1 MNRKKSVILVNV
13 LLICATTLFSD
24 SFLNIIQDLAKQT
37 ACIGTYSANQAG
49 GGWYDDPHDYYT
61 PQMLAERFKKMSGER
76 TRTQTFYGVCFD
88 YAQAAWDDIRVYQS
102 SYNKAG
108 MKDSQWY
115 IAAVDDNP
123 NYITL
128 YDPVS
133 QEKSDRKL
141 NGVYLKRNS
150 SYTIQAHGNATHHA
164 WLWIQHQNG
173 NWYWIDPTWTDNTG
187 FVYYGIISNGREV
200 QYTPNNKYCV
210 RNSPVFQTP
219 QEPKYQAVPAVKP
232 NPVSQQ
238 GTAPAPSPAPTPTP
252 ETIPDPIPS
261 PYRRPPLFR
270 KEAGKSRRHTG
281 NYTGLIE
288 LGYHRST
295 NNLMDFNNSL
305 YLSVSLGDGNYADIV
320 GHLQLDYFSDSE
332 KKDLLIGYNPGFQFT
347 NWFSLYAGGGIGRDF
362 STKKFAWKVNGG
374 ARFIINRVSIRGDF
388 TWLGDNKFL
397 IGIYAGYLFDVGF
410 VY

>member
-1 MNRKKSVILVNV
+1 MKKSITV
-13 LLICATTLFSD
+13 LIICFLYKTFIFSD
-24 SFLNIIQDLAKQT
+24 SFLNILQDLAKQT
-37 ACIGTYSANQAG
+37 ACIGSYSATQAG

-187 FVYYGIISNGREV
+187 YVYYGIISNGREV
-200 QYTPNNKYCV
+200 QYTPDNKYCV
-210 RNSPVFQTP
+210 LTSPVFQTP

-232 NPVSQQ
+232 NPVPQHR
-238 GTAPAPSPAPTPTP
+238 TPLAPSPAPTPTP

-261 PYRRPPLFR
+261 PYRRPPLFS
-270 KEAGKSRRHTG
+270 KDTGKSKRHTG
-281 NYTGLIE
+281 NYTGLLE

-374 ARFIINRVSIRGDF
+374 ARFIIDRVSIRGDF

>member
-1 MNRKKSVILVNV
+1 MRKKSFVIFIVCSLYSFH
-13 LLICATTLFSD
+13 LFSD
-24 SFLNIIQDLAKQT
+24 SFLNILQDLAKQT
-37 ACIGTYSANQAG
+37 ACIGTYSATQAG
-49 GGWYDDPHDYYT
+49 GGWYEDPHDYYT

-133 QEKSDRKL
+133 KEKSDRKL

-187 FVYYGIISNGREV
+187 YVYYGIISNGREV

-238 GTAPAPSPAPTPTP
+238 RTAPAPSPAPTPTP
-252 ETIPDPIPS
+252 ETIPNPIPS
-261 PYRRPPLFR
+261 PYRRPPLFS
-270 KEAGKSRRHTG
+270 KDSGKSRRHTG
-281 NYTGLIE
+281 DYTGLLE
-288 LGYHRST
+288 LGYHRPT
-295 NNLMDFNNSL
+295 DNLLNFNDSL
-305 YLSVSLGDGNYADIV
+305 NLSVCFGDGNYADII
-320 GHLQLDYFSDSE
+320 GHLQLDYFRDE
-332 KKDLLIGYNPGFQFT
+332 REEIILFGYNPGFQFT
-347 NWFSLYAGGGIGRDF
+347 NWFALYAGGGLGKNL
-362 STKKFAWKVNGG
+362 SAEELAWKVNGG
-374 ARFIINRVSIRGDF
+374 IRIIIDRISIRGDF
-388 TWLGDNKFL
+388 TWVGDQKFL
-397 IGIYAGYLFDVGF
+397 VGIYAGYLFNVGF

>member
-1 MNRKKSVILVNV
+1 MAIKRILVFING
-13 LLICATTLFSD
+13 LLFCVTSLFSD

-37 ACIGTYSANQAG
+37 ACIGSYSATQAG

-115 IAAVDDNP
+115 IAAVDDDP

-133 QEKSDRKL
+133 KEKSDRKL
-141 NGVYLKRNS
+141 NGVYLKKNS
-150 SYTIQAHGNATHHA
+150 SFSIQAHGNATHHA

-187 FVYYGIISNGREV
+187 YVYYGIISNGREV
-200 QYTPNNKYCV
+200 QYTPDNKYCV
-210 RNSPVFQTP
+210 RTSPVFQTP
-219 QEPKYQAVPAVKP
+219 QEPEYQTVPAVKQ

-238 GTAPAPSPAPTPTP
+238 RTTPVPSPAPTP
-252 ETIPDPIPS
+252 EHEIIPNPTPS
-261 PYRRPPLFR
+261 PDRRPPLFS
-270 KEAGKSRRHTG
+270 KDAGKSKRHTG
-281 NYTGLIE
+281 DYTGLLE
-288 LGYHRST
+288 LGYHRPT
-295 NNLMDFNNSL
+295 DNLMNFNDSL
-305 YLSVSLGDGNYADIV
+305 NLSVSFGDGNYADIV
-320 GHLQLDYFSDSE
+320 SHLQLDYFSDSE

-347 NWFSLYAGGGIGRDF
+347 NWFSLYAGGGIGIDL
-362 STKKFAWKVNGG
+362 SKKQFAWKVNGG
-374 ARFIINRVSIRGDF
+374 ARFIIDRVSIRGDF
-388 TWLGDNKFL
+388 TWLGNRKFL
-397 IGIYAGYLFDVGF
+397 IGIYAGYLFNVGF